1 MAWKSSAVAAHSE
14 PPSIFFYRCWSGV
27 CGKGYED
34 VVLEC
39 LRASGA
45 SRVRSLVVLREPWCA
60 HHPSLDPGTPC
71 AHLLPSYSLLRSS
84 RVKQRSLI

>member
-45 SRVRSLVVLREPWCA
+45 S
-60 HHPSLDPGTPC
+60 HPQIWRRICRDLETYTVGT
-71 AHLLPSYSLLRSS
+71 H
-84 RVKQRSLI
+84 